1 MENTNDALLKA
12 PEARRNGGRAHEQ
25 TPSVGRMIGKYRIV
39 RKLGA
44 GGMGDVY
51 LAEDTSL
58 DRKVAIKVI
67 NLPSTEPAARRDA
80 LERFKLEAQAI
91 ARISH
96 PNVVTVYEFSEIE
109 GEYLLVMEY
118 LPGRT
123 LRELIEGEKALPPD
137 QVVRH
142 ANAILSGLDAIHRAG
157 LIHRDLKPQNI
168 LLLNDGRLKILDLG
182 LVKFT
187 ERKLDLTQ
195 FGVAM
200 GSPLYM
206 APEQIM
212 ALTAVGAIDKRVD
225 IYALGVVLYQLL
237 TGKPPYRGATPQQ
250 IMQQHVSSPV
260 PEPVSPLGHVSP
272 VLTAI
277 VVKAMAKQAGE
288 RYQSAGEMRAALEH
302 VPRARRKSTGPQQPV
317 SAAAAAA
324 TVSALAASKPPAIH
338 QDRSPVSTFK
348 SLPPLPQR
356 PRGKPH
362 SVPPPVPAKALRKTS
377 SSNLASLLI
386 GPAVVV
392 VALLVAGVAWMLHRP
407 PVERGASVVK
417 DASAETPAASL
428 ASSRAPASKVEPP
441 QPAVYTATEGCDA
454 YAKSDPSRAI
464 KILTSIG
471 RESLDT
477 EARFCL
483 CASEHLLNDADA
495 DKDCAAYLR
504 ASDRDPDKVFQIKMW
519 YRNP

>member
-12 PEARRNGGRAHEQ
+12 PAARRNGGHPHEQ

-39 RKLGA
+39 SKLGA
-44 GGMGDVY
+44 GGMGGVY

-67 NLPSTEPAARRDA
+67 NLPSTEPSARRDA

-96 PNVVTVYEFSEIE
+96 PNVVTVYEFTEIE

-225 IYALGVVLYQLL
+225 IYALGVVLFQLL
-237 TGKPPYRGATPQQ
+237 TGKPPYRGTTPQQ

-260 PEPVSPLGHVSP
+260 PVPVSPLGHVSP

-277 VVKAMAKQAGE
+277 IVKAMAKQAGE
-288 RYQSAGEMRAALEH
+288 RYQTAGEMRAALEH
-302 VPRARRKSTGPQQPV
+302 VPRARRKSTGPQQPMANAV
-317 SAAAAAA
+317 AAA
-324 TVSALAASKPPAIH
+324 TVSALAASKTAASP
-338 QDRSPVSTFK
+338 QERSPVSTFK
-348 SLPPLPQR
+348 SLPPLPPGQR
-356 PRGKPH
+356 RKTS
-362 SVPPPVPAKALRKTS
+362 SVPPPIPAKALRRKPRT
-377 SSNLASLLI
+377 NLASILI
-386 GPAVVV
+386 GPMVVV
-392 VALLVAGVAWMLHRP
+392 VALLVAGVAWMLRQASA
-407 PVERGASVVK
+407 ERDAFVAK
-417 DASAETPAASL
+417 DASAETAAKSL
-428 ASSRAPASKVEPP
+428 EASHAPSAKAAPP
-441 QPAVYTATEGCDA
+441 PVVHTATEGCDA
-454 YAKSDPSRAI
+454 YAAGDPSRAI
-464 KILTSIG
+464 EILTTIG
-471 RESLDT
+471 RESIDT

-483 CASEHLLNDADA
+483 CASEHLLNDANA

-504 ASDRDPDKVFQIKMW
+504 APDRDSDKVFQIKMW
-519 YRNP
+519 YRKR

>member
-1 MENTNDALLKA
+1 MEDTNAALLKA
-12 PEARRNGGRAHEQ
+12 PAARRNGDRAHEQ

-51 LAEDTSL
+51 LAEDTAL

-67 NLPSTEPAARRDA
+67 NLPSTEPSARRDA

-96 PNVVTVYEFSEIE
+96 PNVVTVHEFSEIE

-123 LRELIEGEKALPPD
+123 LRELIEGERALPPD
-137 QVVRH
+137 QVVCH

-168 LLLNDGRLKILDLG
+168 LLLTDGRLKILDLG

-187 ERKLDLTQ
+187 ECKLDLTR

-212 ALTAVGAIDKRVD
+212 TMTTVGAIDKRVD

-237 TGKPPYRGATPQQ
+237 TGKPPYRGATPQE
-250 IMQQHVSSPV
+250 IMQQHVSSPI
-260 PEPVSPLGHVSP
+260 PTPVSPLGHVSP

-277 VVKAMAKQAGE
+277 VVKAMSKQADD
-288 RYQSAGEMRAALEH
+288 RYQSAGEMRAELEH
-302 VPRARRKSTGPQQPV
+302 VHRARRKSTGPQQPV
-317 SAAAAAA
+317 FTTAAA
-324 TVSALAASKPPAIH
+324 TVSALATSKPPIH
-338 QDRSPVSTFK
+338 QDR
-348 SLPPLPQR
+348 PPGFDLQEPAAAPRASARQAAQR
-356 PRGKPH
+356 AAADPRQGGSEGAFVQSRDAPDRSGDRRCGASH
-362 SVPPPVPAKALRKTS
+362 GRRRLDAAPASGRARRVRRERHFGR
-377 SSNLASLLI
+377 N
-386 GPAVVV
+386 
-392 VALLVAGVAWMLHRP
+392 AGVAS
-407 PVERGASVVK
+407 RGI
-417 DASAETPAASL
+417 T
-428 ASSRAPASKVEPP
+428 RAFL
-441 QPAVYTATEGCDA
+441 EG
-454 YAKSDPSRAI
+454 
-464 KILTSIG
+464 
-471 RESLDT
+471 
-477 EARFCL
+477 
-483 CASEHLLNDADA
+483 
-495 DKDCAAYLR
+495 R
-504 ASDRDPDKVFQIKMW
+504 ASGGCRLHGGRRM
-519 YRNP
+519 RSLRGG